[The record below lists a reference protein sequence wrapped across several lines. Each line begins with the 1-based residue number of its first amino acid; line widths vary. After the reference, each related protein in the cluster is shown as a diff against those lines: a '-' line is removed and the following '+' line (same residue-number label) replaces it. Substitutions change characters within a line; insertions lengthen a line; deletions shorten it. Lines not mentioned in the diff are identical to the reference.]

1 MATIIAHITIR
12 PGKEARFE
20 AIARSLYRKTHDSES
35 RVLRYEYFRGA
46 EPRTY
51 YTLLAYP
58 DEAAFL
64 EHQSSEHH
72 ERAAPELGQ
81 IIESIRLE
89 WVDPVR
95 DAAPLGPTEAGA
107 RSAGTAATEAGS
119 DPLDQYHARVAD
131 WWHELRTGE
140 ATTT

>member
-12 PGKEARFE
+12 AGEEARFE
-20 AIARSLYRKTHDSES
+20 AIARSLYHETHDTES

-64 EHQSSEHH
+64 EHQTSGHH
-72 ERAAPELGQ
+72 ERAAPELGR

-95 DAAPLGPTEAGA
+95 DAAPLEPTEAGA
-107 RSAGTAATEAGS
+107 RSAGIVGTAAS
-119 DPLDQYHARVAD
+119 DDGVDQYRARVAD
-131 WWHELRTGE
+131 WWHELRTEE
-140 ATTT
+140 ATT

>member
-12 PGKEARFE
+12 PGEEARFE
-20 AIARSLYRKTHDSES
+20 GIARSLYRETHDTES

-64 EHQSSEHH
+64 EHQTSGHH
-72 ERAAPELGQ
+72 ERAAPELGR

-95 DAAPLGPTEAGA
+95 DAAPLGPTEAGERLA
-107 RSAGTAATEAGS
+107 DGVGTAAAG
-119 DPLDQYHARVAD
+119 DEVDQYRTLVAE
-131 WWHELRTGE
+131 WWHELRTEE
-140 ATTT
+140 ATT